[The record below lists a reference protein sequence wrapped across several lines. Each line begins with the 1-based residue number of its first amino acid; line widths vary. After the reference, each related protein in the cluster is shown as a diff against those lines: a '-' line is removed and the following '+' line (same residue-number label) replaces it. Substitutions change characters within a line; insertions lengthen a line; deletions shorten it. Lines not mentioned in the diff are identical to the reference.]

1 MKSVNNTSFNCKICD
16 SDIIF
21 NILDETSYQSKTE
34 KKEFFGMQ
42 LVTYRVYHDVGSVRH
57 HNAVLVDHEGA
68 YRGHVD
74 AYSEKIEQTGS
85 ITSDDFWLISE
96 EEPLQSHSKFGIVL
110 FFDYN
115 EGWILDII
123 CPFNVKP
130 IEITKTILNK
140 LQEAASI
147 YQRIP
152 DHLSIPI
159 ADKVFDVF
167 HSDNQFM
174 IITKTLEEI
183 KDDFQELIKTIL
195 TYNFGHRKGLPN
207 SKAFKTCFK
216 LMDVSQPSPE
226 LLLRLLTDE
235 ILQTPIF
242 VPLANNFP
250 VVMKEL
256 QDEFDF
262 PKELFSHLL
271 LGQTTVIDL
280 LSSPEYLTRA
290 DELISIVD
298 FGKKIT
304 EIQYRQGLRSS
315 PEIQT
320 AVRDL
325 LTRFKVVAEL
335 EKGESPKKLADVIFS
350 KEFKSKDADFV
361 NRMIREILLQTQKD
375 EHLREKVQELVNIL
389 SDKRLKQVKKVS
401 KAIF

>member
-1 MKSVNNTSFNCKICD
+1 MKSVNNTAFKCKVCD
-16 SDIIF
+16 SELVF

-57 HNAVLVDHEGA
+57 HNAVLADHEGA

-74 AYSEKIEQTGS
+74 AYSENVKQTGS
-85 ITSDDFWLISE
+85 ITFDDLWLISE

-123 CPFNVKP
+123 CPFNIKP

-152 DHLSIPI
+152 NHLSIPL
-159 ADKVFDVF
+159 ADMVFEVF

-174 IITKTLEEI
+174 IITKNSEVI
-183 KDDFQELIKTIL
+183 KYDIQELVKTIL
-195 TYNFGHRKGLPN
+195 AYNFGHRKGLPN
-207 SKAFKTCFK
+207 SRAFKTCFK
-216 LMDVSQPSPE
+216 LIEVSHPPPE

-235 ILQTPIF
+235 ILNTPIF

-256 QDEFDF
+256 QEEFDF
-262 PKELFSHLL
+262 PKEMFSHLL
-271 LGQTTVIDL
+271 LGRTTVLDL
-280 LSSPEYLTRA
+280 LSSPEYLSRA
-290 DELISIVD
+290 DELVSIVD

-304 EIQYRQGLRSS
+304 EIQYQKGLRSS

-335 EKGESPKKLADVIFS
+335 EKGVSPKKLADVIFS
-350 KEFKSKDADFV
+350 KEFKSKDPDFV
-361 NRMIREILLQTQKD
+361 NRMIREILLQTLET